1 MIRQTLN
8 QAADVLLLPLPVQPM
23 NNTATET
30 DSDLVCLFIT
40 PYGPEPVGEM
50 LPWAADPNWTA
61 PAEWSTDTENQA
73 S

>member
-1 MIRQTLN
+1 MIPHN
-8 QAADVLLLPLPVQPM
+8 GKQAADVPLLPLLVQPM

-40 PYGPEPVGEM
+40 PYGPEPVGEV